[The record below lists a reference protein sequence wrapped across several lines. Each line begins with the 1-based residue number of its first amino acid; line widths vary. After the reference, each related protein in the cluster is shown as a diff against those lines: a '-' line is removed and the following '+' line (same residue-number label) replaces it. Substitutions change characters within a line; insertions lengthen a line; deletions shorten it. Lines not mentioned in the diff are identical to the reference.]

1 MDGRCYDGK
10 DAWRVETVTSDIRK
24 TDRNISKCVNCV
36 YSVELDS
43 GEEIDGCDVAT
54 GREKRMPKTK
64 LYENKRM
71 DNKMGNVEEK
81 YSVKNISVNLK
92 HYRVTHNKRQ
102 MEMAEMLEMNYQ
114 NYSKM
119 ERGCYQP
126 SLRKFLEVCNRLCVT
141 PNELLEISRKE
152 WLVFFKKLLL
162 QFFVSFVGIIVNVGC
177 NVVVIK
183 DVQHFPIAIVFFVVF
198 YEYIVDKI

>member
-1 MDGRCYDGK
+1 M
-10 DAWRVETVTSDIRK
+10 TVAMSQ
-24 TDRNISKCVNCV
+24 
-36 YSVELDS
+36 
-43 GEEIDGCDVAT
+43 
-54 GREKRMPKTK
+54 RERENRMPKTK
-64 LYENKRM
+64 LCENKRI
-71 DNKMGNVEEK
+71 DNRMGNVEER

-152 WLVFFKKLLL
+152 
-162 QFFVSFVGIIVNVGC
+162 
-177 NVVVIK
+177 
-183 DVQHFPIAIVFFVVF
+183 
-198 YEYIVDKI
+198 